1 MALSITLSTAK
12 WLAFWRYFRMT
23 QAFRII
29 AFWKSILDQKNKFLT
44 KLIRFSTL
52 PKSNFLE
59 FRFQIPK
66 RGFLWKRE
74 FRKLW
79 SFWWEDS
86 SWSELSDH
94 GYWKPK
100 SPFIFLRKVIATI
113 NKNLEPTILSGFIS
127 AQHPVVPG

>member
-1 MALSITLSTAK
+1 MTGILTLLKNASSISH
-12 WLAFWRYFRMT
+12 Y
-23 QAFRII
+23 
-29 AFWKSILDQKNKFLT
+29 SILEKYFGPKEQVFDETNSLFHFAQKQFSGISISDSGK
-44 KLIRFSTL
+44 KL
-52 PKSNFLE
+52 
-59 FRFQIPK
+59 PK
-66 RGFLWKRE
+66 RGFLWKQE